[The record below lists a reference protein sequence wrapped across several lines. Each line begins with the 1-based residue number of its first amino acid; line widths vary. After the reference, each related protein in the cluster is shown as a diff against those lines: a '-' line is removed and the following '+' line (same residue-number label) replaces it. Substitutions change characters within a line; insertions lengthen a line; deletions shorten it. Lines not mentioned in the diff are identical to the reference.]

1 MQTLKGR
8 TCVFSG
14 ATAGDG
20 VSAVKALCAGGMNVV
35 MMTHQVARA
44 QALVEEVNGMG
55 LPGRCAA
62 VGATPDGPAEEDP
75 AVYEALEKEFGSV
88 DVVIS
93 NTGAT
98 GRATPMEQVGKDELV
113 HSVGHLLGGAF
124 ATLKAALPSLRKS
137 KAPRVIFMTSVEGV
151 SGGVHESFE
160 NAVAKGAVR
169 ALALNAA
176 ARLAP
181 EGITVNCIAKGA
193 IPRIEGNHPGD
204 ADPRDFLPHIPMNRM
219 GTPEDLAELI
229 CFLASEESAYI
240 TGQTIGLTGGLEVR
254 V

>member
-20 VSAVKALCAGGMNVV
+20 VAVVQALCAGGMNVV
-35 MMTHQVARA
+35 MTTHNAARA
-44 QALVEEVNGMG
+44 TALAEKINRMG
-55 LPGRCAA
+55 LPGRCIALDA
-62 VGATPDGPAEEDP
+62 GPDGPAEENC
-75 AVYEALEKEFGSV
+75 ATYEAVERQFGSV
-88 DVVIS
+88 DVLIS

-98 GRATPMEQVGKDELV
+98 GRAVPMEELSKEDLI
-113 HSVGHLLGGAF
+113 HSVEHLLGGAF
-124 ATLKAALPSLRKS
+124 ATLKAALPSLKKS
-137 KAPRVIFMTSVEGV
+137 AAPRVILMSTVEGTN
-151 SGGVHESFE
+151 GGIHESFE

-193 IPRIEGNHPGD
+193 IPRVEGIRPGD
-204 ADPRDFLPHIPMNRM
+204 ADPKDFLPYIPMGRL
-219 GTPEDLAELI
+219 GTPEDLAGLI

-240 TGQTIGLTGGLEVR
+240 TGQVIGLSGGLELR
-254 V
+254 A